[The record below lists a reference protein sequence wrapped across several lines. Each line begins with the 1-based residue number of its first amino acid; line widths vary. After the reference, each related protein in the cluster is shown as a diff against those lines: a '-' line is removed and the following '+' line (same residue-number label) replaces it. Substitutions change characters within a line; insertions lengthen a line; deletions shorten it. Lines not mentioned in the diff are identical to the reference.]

1 MEMKKAQGERE
12 KDDKRLVIFETAE
25 WSEWTVVALSLRIT
39 KDRRKISDELYLLY
53 RGMFANA

>member
-1 MEMKKAQGERE
+1 MKEKEAQRKER
-12 KDDKRLVIFETAE
+12 LPIFETAE

-39 KDRRKISDELYLLY
+39 KDRRQISDELYLLY